1 MKKYLSGGFHG
12 RTLIKNKKK
21 YSAKRRI
28 KKRREYNGK
37 D

>member
-12 RTLIKNKKK
+12 RTFIKK
-21 YSAKRRI
+21 YSAKGRT
-28 KKRREYNGK
+28 KKTGVYHGK